1 MTAVDVRPRELR
13 ATSVLCVGRYGPV
26 RYNGAMRNSG
36 WYIPYW
42 RKPKK
47 KGKASKAGAEEIVR
61 SDEDMEA
68 VRRRWIER
76 YRRTVHALMLM
87 GLSIGSNRSDVQAR
101 YEELRAA
108 GTIPARD
115 LEDAYQHLM
124 RVLAPL
130 ERRKRR
136 RASPKAA
143 RQRDAAHASG
153 DEAPDGED
161 DGDDA
166 EVDELD
172 GELFDGEDEEGAD
185 GDAELTPE
193 VAAPESTSTSGG
205 PESVQSSAADEAADG
220 P

>member
-1 MTAVDVRPRELR
+1 
-13 ATSVLCVGRYGPV
+13 
-26 RYNGAMRNSG
+26 MRNSG

-47 KGKASKAGAEEIVR
+47 KGKANRAGAEEIVR
-61 SDEDMEA
+61 SDEELEA

-87 GLSIGSNRSDVQAR
+87 GLSVGSNRSDVQAR

-108 GTIPARD
+108 GTLPARD

-124 RVLAPL
+124 RILAPL
-130 ERRKRR
+130 ERRKRK
-136 RASPKAA
+136 RASSKAA
-143 RQRDAAHASG
+143 SQRDAAYAS
-153 DEAPDGED
+153 DDAAPAGD

-166 EVDELD
+166 DVDELD

-193 VAAPESTSTSGG
+193 EAAPESTSTSGG
-205 PESVQSSAADEAADG
+205 PASVQSSPADEAAD
-220 P
+220 

>member
-1 MTAVDVRPRELR
+1 
-13 ATSVLCVGRYGPV
+13 
-26 RYNGAMRNSG
+26 MRNSG

-47 KGKASKAGAEEIVR
+47 KGRADRAGAEAIVR
-61 SDEDMEA
+61 SDEELEA

-87 GLSIGSNRSDVQAR
+87 GLSVGSNRSDVQAR

-108 GTIPARD
+108 GTLPARD
-115 LEDAYQHLM
+115 LEEAYQHLM

-136 RASPKAA
+136 RAPSKAA
-143 RQRDAAHASG
+143 SQRNAAHAGG

-161 DGDDA
+161 DGDGAD
-166 EVDELD
+166 VDELD
-172 GELFDGEDEEGAD
+172 GERFDGEDEEGANS
-185 GDAELTPE
+185 DAELTPE
-193 VAAPESTSTSGG
+193 EAPPEATSTSGG
-205 PESVQSSAADEAADG
+205 PDAVQPSAVNEAAE
-220 P
+220 

>member
-1 MTAVDVRPRELR
+1 
-13 ATSVLCVGRYGPV
+13 
-26 RYNGAMRNSG
+26 MRNSG

-47 KGKASKAGAEEIVR
+47 KGKANRAGAEEIVR
-61 SDEDMEA
+61 TDEELEA

-87 GLSIGSNRSDVQAR
+87 GLSVGSNRSDVQAR

-108 GTIPARD
+108 GTLPARD

-130 ERRKRR
+130 ERRKRK
-136 RASPKAA
+136 RASSNTAA
-143 RQRDAAHASG
+143 RHDAAHVSD
-153 DEAPDGED
+153 DEAPAGED

-172 GELFDGEDEEGAD
+172 GDLFDGEDEEAAD
-185 GDAELTPE
+185 GDAELIPE
-193 VAAPESTSTSGG
+193 EAAPESTSTSGG
-205 PESVQSSAADEAADG
+205 PDSVQSSAA
-220 P
+220 

>member
-1 MTAVDVRPRELR
+1 
-13 ATSVLCVGRYGPV
+13 
-26 RYNGAMRNSG
+26 MRNSG

-47 KGKASKAGAEEIVR
+47 KGKADRASAEEIVR
-61 SDEDMEA
+61 SDEELEA
-68 VRRRWIER
+68 VRRRWIAR

-87 GLSIGSNRSDVQAR
+87 GLSVGSNRSDVQAR

-108 GTIPARD
+108 GTLPTRD
-115 LEDAYQHLM
+115 LEEAYQHLM

-130 ERRKRR
+130 ERRKRK
-136 RASPKAA
+136 RASSKAA
-143 RQRDAAHASG
+143 SHRDAAHASHDG
-153 DEAPDGED
+153 APAGED

-166 EVDELD
+166 EADELD

-193 VAAPESTSTSGG
+193 EAAPESTSTSGG
-205 PESVQSSAADEAADG
+205 PESVQSSTADEAADG

>member
-1 MTAVDVRPRELR
+1 MR
-13 ATSVLCVGRYGPV
+13 ATLVLRVCRYEPV

-47 KGKASKAGAEEIVR
+47 KGKADKAGGAEIVR
-61 SDEDMEA
+61 SDEELEA
-68 VRRRWIER
+68 VRQRWIER

-87 GLSIGSNRSDVQAR
+87 GLSVGSNRSDVQAR

-108 GTIPARD
+108 GTLPARD
-115 LEDAYQHLM
+115 LEEAYQHLM

-136 RASPKAA
+136 RAPSKAA
-143 RQRDAAHASG
+143 SQRDAAHASG

-166 EVDELD
+166 DVDELD
-172 GELFDGEDEEGAD
+172 GEFFDGEDEEGAD

-193 VAAPESTSTSGG
+193 GAAPEATSTSGG
-205 PESVQSSAADEAADG
+205 PESVQSSAADEDAG
-220 P
+220 EP

>member
-47 KGKASKAGAEEIVR
+47 KGKADRAGAEEIVR
-61 SDEDMEA
+61 SDEELEA

-87 GLSIGSNRSDVQAR
+87 GLSVGSNRSDVQAR
-101 YEELRAA
+101 YEELRVA
-108 GTIPARD
+108 GTLPARD
-115 LEDAYQHLM
+115 LQDAYQHLT

-136 RASPKAA
+136 RAPPKAA
-143 RQRDAAHASG
+143 SQRDAAHVGG
-153 DEAPDGED
+153 DDAPDGED

-166 EVDELD
+166 DVDDLD
-172 GELFDGEDEEGAD
+172 GELFDGEDEEATE
-185 GDAELTPE
+185 GDVELTPQE
-193 VAAPESTSTSGG
+193 ATPESTSTSGG
-205 PESVQSSAADEAADG
+205 PKSVQSSPADEAAD
-220 P
+220 

>member
-1 MTAVDVRPRELR
+1 MLR
-13 ATSVLCVGRYGPV
+13 VGRYEPV

-47 KGKASKAGAEEIVR
+47 KGKADRAGAEEIVR
-61 SDEDMEA
+61 NDEELEA
-68 VRRRWIER
+68 VRQRWIER

-87 GLSIGSNRSDVQAR
+87 GLSVGSNRSEVQAR

-108 GTIPARD
+108 GTLPTRD
-115 LEDAYQHLM
+115 LQDAYQHLM

-136 RASPKAA
+136 RAPPKAA
-143 RQRDAAHASG
+143 SQRDAAHVGG

-166 EVDELD
+166 DGDELD
-172 GELFDGEDEEGAD
+172 GELFDGEDEVGAD

-193 VAAPESTSTSGG
+193 EAAPEATSTSGV
-205 PESVQSSAADEAADG
+205 PESVQSSAPDEAVD
-220 P
+220 

>member
-1 MTAVDVRPRELR
+1 
-13 ATSVLCVGRYGPV
+13 
-26 RYNGAMRNSG
+26 MRNSG

-47 KGKASKAGAEEIVR
+47 KGKADRAGAEAIVR
-61 SDEDMEA
+61 SDEELEA

-87 GLSIGSNRSDVQAR
+87 GLSVGSNRSEVQAR

-108 GTIPARD
+108 GTIPTRD
-115 LEDAYQHLM
+115 LQDAYQHLM

-143 RQRDAAHASG
+143 SQRDAAYASD
-153 DEAPDGED
+153 DEAPAGED
-161 DGDDA
+161 DSDDA
-166 EVDELD
+166 DVDELD
-172 GELFDGEDEEGAD
+172 GELFDGEDDEGAD
-185 GDAELTPE
+185 GDAELTSE
-193 VAAPESTSTSGG
+193 EAAPEATPTSGG
-205 PESVQSSAADEAADG
+205 PASVQSSAADEAADG

>member
-1 MTAVDVRPRELR
+1 
-13 ATSVLCVGRYGPV
+13 VGWYGPV

-47 KGKASKAGAEEIVR
+47 KGKANRAGAEEIVR
-61 SDEDMEA
+61 SDEELEA

-87 GLSIGSNRSDVQAR
+87 GLSVGSNRSDVQAR

-108 GTIPARD
+108 GTLPARD
-115 LEDAYQHLM
+115 LEEAYQHLM

-130 ERRKRR
+130 ERRKRKR
-136 RASPKAA
+136 VSSNTAA
-143 RQRDAAHASG
+143 RHDAAHASD
-153 DEAPDGED
+153 DEAPAGED

-172 GELFDGEDEEGAD
+172 GELFDGEDEDGAD
-185 GDAELTPE
+185 GHAELIPE
-193 VAAPESTSTSGG
+193 EAAPESTSTSGG
-205 PESVQSSAADEAADG
+205 PDSVHSSAADEAADG

>member
-1 MTAVDVRPRELR
+1 
-13 ATSVLCVGRYGPV
+13 
-26 RYNGAMRNSG
+26 MRNSG

-47 KGKASKAGAEEIVR
+47 KGKADRAGAEANVR
-61 SDEDMEA
+61 SDEELEA

-87 GLSIGSNRSDVQAR
+87 GLSVGSNRSDVQAR

-108 GTIPARD
+108 GTLPARD

-136 RASPKAA
+136 RAPPKAA
-143 RQRDAAHASG
+143 SQRAAAHASG

-161 DGDDA
+161 AGDDA

-172 GELFDGEDEEGAD
+172 GELFDGEDDEGAD
-185 GDAELTPE
+185 GDAELTSE
-193 VAAPESTSTSGG
+193 EAAPEATPTSGG
-205 PESVQSSAADEAADG
+205 PASVQSSAADEAAGG

>member
-1 MTAVDVRPRELR
+1 
-13 ATSVLCVGRYGPV
+13 
-26 RYNGAMRNSG
+26 MRNSG

-42 RKPKK
+42 RRPKK
-47 KGKASKAGAEEIVR
+47 KGKAGGEEIVR
-61 SDEDMEA
+61 TDEELEA

-87 GLSIGSNRSDVQAR
+87 GLSVGSNRSDVQAR

-108 GTIPARD
+108 GTLPARD
-115 LEDAYQHLM
+115 LEEAYQHLM

-136 RASPKAA
+136 RAPSKAA

-153 DEAPDGED
+153 DEAPDRED
-161 DGDDA
+161 AGDDA

-193 VAAPESTSTSGG
+193 EAAPESTFASGG
-205 PESVQSSAADEAADG
+205 PESVQPSAADEAAD
-220 P
+220 